1 MLYPVY
7 FWAISPQKRCQAPAR
22 SQHAPRPWAL
32 PAAARR
38 PRAGCPGE
46 RPPPLAPPRPLPAH
60 GRRASP
66 RSRASRRFADATV
79 YPRSLAI
86 ESDDPIF
93 RVAEVCLH
101 PLPKAHALWRE
112 KVIAAGPAISH
123 FATHPR
129 RRVLGVL
136 LLHRFC
142 GRPER
147 GSGRFSAPSA
157 HGILGGV
164 GAAPTAGSGA
174 SRPASA
180 TLCRGD
186 LAVRRRTARLPRA
199 SARRDEPPRL
209 PPWLRRRPSRTA
221 RRDRSRVRGLTH
233 LSRPR
238 VRLSDPRL
246 PFPRRHHR
254 HGRRRPCGTRG
265 TSRPPW
271 RCWPLPRRRS
281 YPPHRWCTA
290 SAAPLGASPVIL
302 PPPPPP
308 PPV

>member
-1 MLYPVY
+1 MIAPPSQDTCTLEGESNRGGGRNLTLGTSPPAGA
-7 FWAISPQKRCQAPAR
+7 FSACCCCTGFAAAPRGGAAAPPHHRPTASWAASAPPQRPAR
-22 SQHAPRPWAL
+22 AL
-32 PAAARR
+32 A
-38 PRAGCPGE
+38 
-46 RPPPLAPPRPLPAH
+46 APPRL
-60 GRRASP
+60 
-66 RSRASRRFADATV
+66 
-79 YPRSLAI
+79 
-86 ESDDPIF
+86 
-93 RVAEVCLH
+93 
-101 PLPKAHALWRE
+101 
-112 KVIAAGPAISH
+112 H
-123 FATHPR
+123 FAAAI
-129 RRVLGVL
+129 
-136 LLHRFC
+136 HRC
-142 GRPER
+142 
-147 GSGRFSAPSA
+147 A
-157 HGILGGV
+157 
-164 GAAPTAGSGA
+164 AAPRLPGA
-174 SRPASA
+174 S
-180 TLCRGD
+180 
-186 LAVRRRTARLPRA
+186 V
-199 SARRDEPPRL
+199 RRDEPPRL

-246 PFPRRHHR
+246 PFTRRHHR

>member
-1 MLYPVY
+1 MIAPPSQDTCTLEGESNRGGARNLTFCASPPAGA
-7 FWAISPQKRCQAPAR
+7 FSACCCCTGFAAAPRGGAAASPHHRPTASWAASAPPQRPAR
-22 SQHAPRPWAL
+22 AL
-32 PAAARR
+32 PA
-38 PRAGCPGE
+38 
-46 RPPPLAPPRPLPAH
+46 PPRLQP
-60 GRRASP
+60 
-66 RSRASRRFADATV
+66 
-79 YPRSLAI
+79 
-86 ESDDPIF
+86 
-93 RVAEVCLH
+93 
-101 PLPKAHALWRE
+101 
-112 KVIAAGPAISH
+112 
-123 FATHPR
+123 
-129 RRVLGVL
+129 
-136 LLHRFC
+136 
-142 GRPER
+142 
-147 GSGRFSAPSA
+147 
-157 HGILGGV
+157 
-164 GAAPTAGSGA
+164 
-174 SRPASA
+174 

-186 LAVRRRTARLPRA
+186 PAVRRRTARLPRA
-199 SARRDEPPRL
+199 SVQRDEPPRL

-246 PFPRRHHR
+246 PFTRRHHR

>member
-1 MLYPVY
+1 M
-7 FWAISPQKRCQAPAR
+7 
-22 SQHAPRPWAL
+22 
-32 PAAARR
+32 
-38 PRAGCPGE
+38 
-46 RPPPLAPPRPLPAH
+46 
-60 GRRASP
+60 
-66 RSRASRRFADATV
+66 
-79 YPRSLAI
+79 
-86 ESDDPIF
+86 
-93 RVAEVCLH
+93 
-101 PLPKAHALWRE
+101 
-112 KVIAAGPAISH
+112 
-123 FATHPR
+123 
-129 RRVLGVL
+129 L

-174 SRPASA
+174 CRPASA

-186 LAVRRRTARLPRA
+186 PPVRRRTARLPGA
-199 SARRDEPPRL
+199 SVRRDEPPRL

-246 PFPRRHHR
+246 PFTRRHHR

-302 PPPPPP
+302 PPPHSTTTTVCAAARLLATAVRATSAALPGAAPALQCRRRRRPCRLGLCASNLAASAAVPPSAP
-308 PPV
+308 PTSHPPGRTSADDGATAAAPPARASAAAPRRPRPAATPSVTAHAGTTATTAGSALDAADRSQERRARGRHPSVR

>member
-1 MLYPVY
+1 M
-7 FWAISPQKRCQAPAR
+7 
-22 SQHAPRPWAL
+22 
-32 PAAARR
+32 
-38 PRAGCPGE
+38 
-46 RPPPLAPPRPLPAH
+46 
-60 GRRASP
+60 
-66 RSRASRRFADATV
+66 
-79 YPRSLAI
+79 
-86 ESDDPIF
+86 
-93 RVAEVCLH
+93 
-101 PLPKAHALWRE
+101 
-112 KVIAAGPAISH
+112 
-123 FATHPR
+123 
-129 RRVLGVL
+129 L

-147 GSGRFSAPSA
+147 GSGRSSAPSA

-186 LAVRRRTARLPRA
+186 PAVRRRTARLPGA
-199 SARRDEPPRL
+199 SVRRDEPPRL